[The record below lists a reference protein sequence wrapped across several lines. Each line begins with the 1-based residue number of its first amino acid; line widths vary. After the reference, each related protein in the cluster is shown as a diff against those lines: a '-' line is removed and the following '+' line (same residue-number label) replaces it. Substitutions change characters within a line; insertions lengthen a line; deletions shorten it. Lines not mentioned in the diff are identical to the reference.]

1 MPEKIHFWACA
12 LEFSKY
18 IETIE
23 CFKATKRLP
32 LNTMNSRRNFLL
44 KLALSAGTPAL
55 MCGKALA
62 QAPPVKLEENDPVAT
77 ALGYKED
84 TTKVDA
90 AKYPMHKPEQRCDG
104 CALYILKAG
113 EVTGPCSAFGGK
125 LVTAAGWC
133 AAFVKTPTPAN

>member
-1 MPEKIHFWACA
+1 
-12 LEFSKY
+12 
-18 IETIE
+18 
-23 CFKATKRLP
+23 
-32 LNTMNSRRNFLL
+32 MNSRRNFLL